1 MPIFFKCIFY
11 LQYCGITIIIT
22 MTMICK
28 LVLVYIFKLQI
39 SVREVKISTG
49 DGRAEI
55 KLRRE

>member
-1 MPIFFKCIFY
+1 
-11 LQYCGITIIIT
+11 